1 MTEHAHH
8 PPIIRY
14 PVRPLPGTDRIVVT
28 FDGSG
33 HVMSWDDAYT
43 LAQCLTVALD
53 MARQR
58 EV

>member
-1 MTEHAHH
+1 MTDYPHH

-28 FDGSG
+28 LEGTD
-33 HVMSWDDAYT
+33 HVMAWDDAYT

-53 MARQR
+53 MTRQR
-58 EV
+58 GD

>member
-1 MTEHAHH
+1 MSEHPHH

-28 FDGSG
+28 LGGAD

-43 LAQCLTVALD
+43 LAHCLAVALD
-53 MARQR
+53 CSRKADD
-58 EV
+58 